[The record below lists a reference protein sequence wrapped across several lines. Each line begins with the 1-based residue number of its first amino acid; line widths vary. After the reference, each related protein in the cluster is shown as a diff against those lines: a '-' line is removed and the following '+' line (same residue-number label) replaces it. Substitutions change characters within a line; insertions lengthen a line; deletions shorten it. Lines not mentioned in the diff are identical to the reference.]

1 MDDKKISY
9 SSQIYNS
16 GKAFLYAAPVYILLI
31 IAVIGIGVYLR
42 RPSIGVIGWVIIS
55 SVPFLFQ
62 KRFRYIFTR
71 RLELEFDDQA
81 FSIKEYKITDNTF
94 IKEITVNWAAIKSY
108 KCYFSTSDVTYLAIY
123 LRNGSSKSFSFKDE
137 KNQEQAISEKSA
149 FSILYYFIKQY
160 NLGKQSEEG
169 ISFKPAFLTTKLGAF
184 VLYSVITL
192 AIAGIVVHV
201 ILQPKTSM
209 FSFISLFIILGL
221 VMKRKTDMAFSNK
234 ISQLEPRLPV
244 D

>member
-9 SSQIYNS
+9 SSQTYNS

-94 IKEITVNWAAIKSY
+94 IKEITVNWAA
-108 KCYFSTSDVTYLAIY
+108 
-123 LRNGSSKSFSFKDE
+123 
-137 KNQEQAISEKSA
+137 
-149 FSILYYFIKQY
+149 
-160 NLGKQSEEG
+160 
-169 ISFKPAFLTTKLGAF
+169 
-184 VLYSVITL
+184 
-192 AIAGIVVHV
+192 
-201 ILQPKTSM
+201 
-209 FSFISLFIILGL
+209 
-221 VMKRKTDMAFSNK
+221 
-234 ISQLEPRLPV
+234 
-244 D
+244 

>member
-1 MDDKKISY
+1 MGNKKISY
-9 SSQIYNS
+9 SSQTYNA

-31 IAVIGIGVYLR
+31 GAVIEIGVYLH
-42 RPSIGVIGWVIIS
+42 RPLIAVAGWVIIS

-62 KRFRYIFTR
+62 KRFKYIFTR

-94 IKEITVNWAAIKSY
+94 IKEITINWADVKSY
-108 KCYFSTSDVTYLAIY
+108 KCYFSTSDVTYLVIY

-137 KNQEQAISEKSA
+137 KSQEQAISEKSV

-160 NLGKQSEEG
+160 NLGKQPEEE
-169 ISFKPAFLTTKLGAF
+169 ISFKPAFLTTRLGAF
-184 VLYSVITL
+184 VLSSVIIL
-192 AIAGIVVHV
+192 AIAGIIIHI
-201 ILQPKTSM
+201 ILQPKNSM
-209 FSFISLFIILGL
+209 FSFVSLFIILGL
-221 VMKRKTDMAFSNK
+221 VLKRKTDIAFNNK
-234 ISQLEPRLPV
+234 MSHLEPRPPV